1 MKLRKKAI
9 ICIPLICAM
18 LSVGA
23 HSVFAVKNT
32 EGASIQKPPDTVSA
46 VSTRAS
52 LPSGSYKMQVNINGR
67 RVLDNKVFGIGSTT
81 YVPLFQFCD
90 WLGNFSYSYND
101 ASGVATVNGTGLKI
115 SAQQN
120 TLYIVANGR
129 YFYTVDKV
137 LNIGGEIYVPIRPLV
152 KALNSKIEWSNKDNE
167 FKVYSGDTSKLLN
180 ASQVY
185 NDDEIYWLS
194 RIINAEAGGES
205 MQGKIAVGNVILNRV
220 RSREFP
226 GNIYSVIFD
235 RKFGVQFSP
244 TANGTIYKTPNADSI
259 IAAKMCI
266 EGYSLSSDILYFFNP
281 VKSPSNWIMQNRQY
295 AFRVG
300 NHNFY
305 Y

>member
-1 MKLRKKAI
+1 MKLQKKAI
-9 ICIPLICAM
+9 ICVPLICAM

-23 HSVFAVKNT
+23 HSVFAAKNVGET
-32 EGASIQKPPDTVSA
+32 SSPSQAASAASA
-46 VSTRAS
+46 RTA

-81 YVPLFQFCD
+81 YVPMFKFCD

-101 ASGVATVNGTGLKI
+101 ASGVATVSGTGLQI
-115 SAQQN
+115 SAQEG

-129 YFYTVDKV
+129 YFYTVDKILEV
-137 LNIGGEIYVPIRPLV
+137 GGEIYVPIRPLV
-152 KALNSKIEWSNKDNE
+152 KALNSKIEWSNTDNE
-167 FKVYSGDTSKLLN
+167 FKVYSGDTSKLRT

-185 NDDEIYWLS
+185 QDDEIYWLA

-205 MQGKIAVGNVILNRV
+205 MQGKLAVGNVILNRV
-220 RSREFP
+220 RSQEFP
-226 GNIYSVIFD
+226 NNIYSVIFD
-235 RKFGVQFSP
+235 RRFGVQFSP
-244 TANGTIYKTPNADSI
+244 TENGTIYKSPNADSV

-281 VKSPSNWIMQNRQY
+281 VKSPSNWILYNRKF
-295 AFRVG
+295 AFKVG